1 MELAKPVVMMEEIVQ
16 QDLVVEQVGLLVL
29 RVEIVELTEMM
40 AVI

>member
-1 MELAKPVVMMEEIVQ
+1 MPVVMMEEIVQ